1 MNMRTKITFLAAA
14 ALAAGLAS
22 SMAQSNVYSVNIVG
36 YINYPMAAGAQ
47 TLLENPL
54 DNGTNDLISIDNGTI
69 PNKSTVSIWN
79 GTGFTGTAKSSGAW
93 GNDLSIGPGVGFF
106 VTPKTAATI
115 TFIGQAPITNN
126 YALAAGAQVMI
137 GALLPIAGNLN
148 DPAGANALNVGA
160 QLPNKSTLSTWNG
173 TGYSGSAKTS
183 GAWGS
188 NLSIGV
194 AQGFFVT
201 PKAAV
206 TWTQY
211 LQ

>member
-1 MNMRTKITFLAAA
+1 
-14 ALAAGLAS
+14 
-22 SMAQSNVYSVNIVG
+22 
-36 YINYPMAAGAQ
+36 
-47 TLLENPL
+47 LENPL
-54 DNGTNDLISIDNGTI
+54 DNGTNDIISIDNGAI
-69 PNKSTVSIWN
+69 PNKSLASIWN
-79 GTGFTGTAKSSGAW
+79 GTGFVATTKTSGTW
-93 GNDLSIGPGVGFF
+93 GQDLSIKPGVGFF

-148 DPAGANALNVGA
+148 DAAGPNALNVGA
-160 QLPNKSTLSTWNG
+160 QIPNKSILSIWNG
-173 TGYSGSAKTS
+173 TAYSATTKTS
-183 GAWGS
+183 GSWGS

-201 PKAAV
+201 PKTAV
-206 TWTQY
+206 TWNQW

>member
-1 MNMRTKITFLAAA
+1 MRTKITFLAAA

-22 SMAQSNVYSVNIVG
+22 SQAQSNVYSVNIVG
-36 YINYPMAAGAQ
+36 YINVPIAAGAQ

-54 DNGTNDLISIDNGTI
+54 DNGTNDLISIDNGAI
-69 PNKSTVSIWN
+69 PNKSSANIWN
-79 GTGFTGTAKSSGAW
+79 GTGFTATSKTAGAW
-93 GNDLSIGPGVGFF
+93 GTDFPIAPGIGFF

-148 DPAGANALNVGA
+148 DPAGANALNIGA
-160 QLPNKSTLSTWNG
+160 QMPNKSSLNIWNG
-173 TGYSGSAKTS
+173 TGYTATSKT
-183 GAWGS
+183 GGTWGN

-201 PKAAV
+201 PKTAF
-206 TWTQY
+206 TWTQD

>member
-1 MNMRTKITFLAAA
+1 MRTKITFLAAA

-54 DNGTNDLISIDNGTI
+54 DNGTNDLVSIDNGTI
-69 PNKSTVSIWN
+69 PNKSSASTWN
-79 GTGFTGTAKSSGAW
+79 GTGFVGTTKSAGTW
-93 GNDLSIGPGVGFF
+93 GTDLSIGPGVGFF
-106 VTPKTAATI
+106 VTPKSAATI

-148 DPAGANALNVGA
+148 DAAGANSLNVGA
-160 QLPNKSTLSTWNG
+160 QMPNKSSLSIWNG
-173 TGYSGSAKTS
+173 TGYVGTTKSAGS
-183 GAWGS
+183 WGS

-201 PKAAV
+201 PKTAS
-206 TWTQY
+206 TWTHY

>member
-1 MNMRTKITFLAAA
+1 MRTKITFLAAA

-36 YINYPMAAGAQ
+36 YINVPIAAGAQ

-54 DNGTNDLISIDNGTI
+54 DNGTNDLNSIDNGAI
-69 PNKSTVSIWN
+69 PSKSTASIWN
-79 GTGFTGTAKSSGAW
+79 GTGFTGTSKGGTGW
-93 GNDLSIGPGVGFF
+93 GTDFSIPPGVGFF
-106 VTPKTAATI
+106 VTPKSAATI

-126 YALAAGAQVMI
+126 YVLAAGVQTLV

-148 DPAGANALNVGA
+148 DAAGANALNIGA
-160 QLPNKSTLSTWNG
+160 DLPSKSTLSVWNG
-173 TGYSGSAKTS
+173 TSFSGTS
-183 GAWGS
+183 KGGTGWGS
-188 NLSIGV
+188 NFAIGV
-194 AQGFFVT
+194 PQAFFVT
-201 PKAAV
+201 PKAAT